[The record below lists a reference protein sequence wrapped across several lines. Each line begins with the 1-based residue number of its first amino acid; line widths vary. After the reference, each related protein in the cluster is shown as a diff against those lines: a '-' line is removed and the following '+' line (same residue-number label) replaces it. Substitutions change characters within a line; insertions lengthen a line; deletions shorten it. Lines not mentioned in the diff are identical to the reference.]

1 MQETVLG
8 RDEEGF
14 KGVASL
20 DVDRASAGGLCSM
33 TFFPK
38 KVIFAFFKIITMAS
52 TISSEVVRSSQRGPL
67 RRRHFQFNFSAAKM
81 ASADEVKLSEG
92 QVHLR
97 AEIQRNPR
105 DTGSL
110 RAVRGDFTVDFQTAK
125 VFLSED
131 FLHCN
136 L

>member
-1 MQETVLG
+1 MQETALG

-14 KGVASL
+14 QGVAAF

-38 KVIFAFFKIITMAS
+38 KVIFAFFKIITVLWPPPA
-52 TISSEVVRSSQRGPL
+52 ISSEVVRSSQRGPL

-97 AEIQRNPR
+97 GGNPAKSQR
-105 DTGSL
+105 
-110 RAVRGDFTVDFQTAK
+110 
-125 VFLSED
+125 
-131 FLHCN
+131 H
-136 L
+136 